1 MNIEPLIKMANEIAS
16 FFEGDQD
23 KDQAMQNAANHM
35 SRYWERRMR
44 HEIVAHYQRGA
55 GGLGDIARGAVAI
68 LAQQGSHAPLPPTPG
83 GGDAG

>member
-16 FFEGDQD
+16 FFEGDPD
-23 KDQAMQNAANHM
+23 KEQAKQNAANHM

-44 HEIVAHYQRGA
+44 HEIVAHYHRGA

-68 LAQQGSHAPLPPTPG
+68 LAQQGSHGPPPPSPG
-83 GGDAG
+83 ASDAG